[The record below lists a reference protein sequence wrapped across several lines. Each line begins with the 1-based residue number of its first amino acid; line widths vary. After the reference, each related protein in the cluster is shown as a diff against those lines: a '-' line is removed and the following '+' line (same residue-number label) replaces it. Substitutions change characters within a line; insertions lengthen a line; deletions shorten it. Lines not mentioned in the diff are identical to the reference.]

1 MRINIKRYNIKILL
15 KKGLIVRYWLA
26 FLSVFCC
33 MYAEIQRA
41 KITQS
46 YVFEA
51 KECDFVQIQKDG
63 EIYIKVTS
71 TPLLEFL
78 QSKNPHNTL
87 ATQTVRLNGT
97 WTEFQSSNENVKSYS
112 NSNEIQHRFN
122 LNAIAYRLEEVDE
135 NIFHLIH
142 ATEPIKVDH
151 CKFVIQKDL
160 VNTLA
165 GKRDFVIN
173 LDNQYYFDKIMA
185 TYRFIQCKK

>member
-1 MRINIKRYNIKILL
+1 
-15 KKGLIVRYWLA
+15 
-26 FLSVFCC
+26 

-51 KECDFVQIQKDG
+51 KESDFVQIQKDG

-71 TPLLEFL
+71 KPLLEFL

-142 ATEPIKVDH
+142 AIEPIKVDH

-160 VNTLA
+160 VNTLV

>member
-15 KKGLIVRYWLA
+15 KKGLIVRYWLI
-26 FLSVFCC
+26 FLSFFCC
-33 MYAEIQRA
+33 AFSQIQRA

-46 YVFEA
+46 YVYEA
-51 KECDFVQIQKDG
+51 KEEDFIQTQKDG
-63 EIYIKVTS
+63 EVYIKITS
-71 TPLLEFL
+71 QSLLDFL
-78 QSKNPHNTL
+78 QSKNPHHTL

-122 LNAIAYRLEEVDE
+122 LNAIAYRLEEVE
-135 NIFHLIH
+135 PNTFRLMH
-142 ATEPIKVDH
+142 ATSPIKIDH

-173 LDNQYYFDKIMA
+173 LDNQYYFDKLIA
-185 TYRFIQCKK
+185 TYRFIQCDK